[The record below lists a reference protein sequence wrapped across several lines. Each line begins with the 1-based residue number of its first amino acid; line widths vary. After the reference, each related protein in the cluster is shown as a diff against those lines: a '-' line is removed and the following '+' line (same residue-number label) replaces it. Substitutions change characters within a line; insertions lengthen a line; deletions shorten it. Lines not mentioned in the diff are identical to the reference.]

1 MKSLF
6 TYRRSPYYITE
17 ISLAIILLSLVVSI
31 SLRIYTPLVY
41 ASVVVTLLLLIN
53 FIIEGMSTIGP
64 LLRKHRYKY
73 AIQHSAP
80 YIAWNI
86 IGIIVIRLLSS
97 FH

>member
-1 MKSLF
+1 
-6 TYRRSPYYITE
+6 
-17 ISLAIILLSLVVSI
+17 
-31 SLRIYTPLVY
+31 
-41 ASVVVTLLLLIN
+41 
-53 FIIEGMSTIGP
+53 